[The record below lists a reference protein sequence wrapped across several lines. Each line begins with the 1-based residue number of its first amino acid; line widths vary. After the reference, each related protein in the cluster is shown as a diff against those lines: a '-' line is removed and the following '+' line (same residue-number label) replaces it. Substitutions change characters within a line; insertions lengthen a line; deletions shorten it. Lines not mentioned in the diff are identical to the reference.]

1 MTAKPER
8 PRIVRTPEQKARD
21 RQVREAL
28 QRKPAVAELLA
39 DPNTEGPFPS
49 GYVAWLIRL
58 AARLRSLRETA
69 GVGLT
74 DLAEQADV
82 DEAVLTD
89 LEAGH
94 LPSPPLYLLWAY
106 ARALGL
112 PIDRLLAPHGA
123 TAEEPEP
130 AAGS

>member
-1 MTAKPER
+1 MSDKPER

-28 QRKPAVAELLA
+28 QRKPSVAELLA
-39 DPNTEGPFPS
+39 DPDTEGPFPS

-58 AARLRSLRETA
+58 APRLRSLREAA
-69 GVGLT
+69 GLGLD
-74 DLAEQADV
+74 DLAEQANV
-82 DEAVLTD
+82 EVAVLTD
-89 LEAGH
+89 LEDGH

-112 PIDRLLAPHGA
+112 PLDRLLAPYGA
-123 TAEEPEP
+123 ASEEPEP
-130 AAGS
+130 AAGT